1 MEVVIDINVFLYV
14 VVEEMFCYRE
24 VFEFLYF
31 FFLEKWIVLII
42 VIYEVVWN
50 FRKFGFLSEEVREFV
65 E

>member
-1 MEVVIDINVFLYV
+1 MWWLRRCFVIGRFLN
-14 VVEEMFCYRE
+14 FCI
-24 VFEFLYF
+24 F